1 MNIFATSPDP
11 EESACALDDLR
22 VAKMMMETAQLM
34 STAVRTIAIRDPQVY
49 KSAYFNHPCSIW
61 ARTNKENFAWL
72 RAHGRA
78 LVKEYKRRGG
88 TKYHI
93 AIQVIRR
100 CSLYTP
106 LFPSGKLQPNV
117 NCTPHKDI
125 KDVHEAY
132 RITMIEKWK
141 NDRVRTINWERPHP
155 RWTACT
161 PPSWL
166 DTSVSA

>member
-34 STAVRTIAIRDPQVY
+34 STAVRIVFERDVDIYKIAYR
-49 KSAYFNHPCSIW
+49 NHPCAVW
-61 ARTNKENFAWL
+61 ARENKENFAWL

-78 LVKEYKRRGG
+78 LVKEYHRRGG
-88 TKYHI
+88 FKYRNTVR
-93 AIQVIRR
+93 VIRH
-100 CSLYTP
+100 CSLYLP
-106 LFPSGKLQPNV
+106 YFPSGKLQPNV

-132 RITMIEKWK
+132 RITMVEKWK
-141 NDRVRTINWERPHP
+141 NDRVRTIDWEKPHP
-155 RWTACT
+155 RWTGCT

-166 DTSVSA
+166 DTSMGA